1 MRSDSERRS
10 IFSEIRK
17 NNRVSYLPELLHT
30 KIELNKINPKLNILK
45 VIEVISKPLKQNKQ
59 FKIKSFLVK
68 N

>member
-30 KIELNKINPKLNILK
+30 KIELKTFNPKTNGPK
-45 VIEVISKPLKQNKQ
+45 VIEVIRY
-59 FKIKSFLVK
+59 
-68 N
+68 